1 MWKCGANYDI
11 IGVLAP
17 KKGKNEESREEIDSM
32 ATSKNTS
39 ALDRHF
45 GYTAKGSS
53 FKTECLAGLTTFF
66 AMAYIL
72 MVNAGMFS
80 SIPGVTYGAIYIAT
94 AISAVIGTVAIG
106 LLANLPLA
114 QASGMGLN
122 AYFVYT
128 VVLGLGFSYA
138 NALVLVLFDG
148 ILFILLTVTGLRKLI
163 FQAIPQAVRVA
174 IPAGIGLFIAF
185 LGLQNA
191 GIIIP
196 SESTGVTLASFNLL
210 AHGWNAGVMA
220 MIVTIVALLAIA
232 IMSHRNVKGS
242 VLLGIVG
249 GTVLYYVLGFLT
261 IPNFGAD
268 ITMSSPFAPYV
279 EAHGVANTVLTIA
292 TTALAFCM
300 VDMFD
305 TIGTLYGACAR
316 GNMLTK
322 DGEVPNMDK
331 AMLADAIATTTGA
344 ICGTSTVT
352 TFVESSSGV
361 AEGGRTGLSSM
372 VTALMFLV
380 AMFLSPVAQLVPG
393 CATAAALIY
402 VGVLM
407 MNCVKDI
414 KWLDATEAVPAFL
427 TLAIMPFAYNI
438 SYGIC
443 FGLLSY
449 VVINLCTGKVK
460 NIKAGTWVITALF
473 VAMLLLT
480 H

>member
-11 IGVLAP
+11 IGMLAP

-72 MVNAGMFS
+72 MVNANMFAN
-80 SIPGVTYGAIYIAT
+80 PFGDGTNVLGVTYGAIYIAT

-114 QASGMGLN
+114 QA
-122 AYFVYT
+122 
-128 VVLGLGFSYA
+128 
-138 NALVLVLFDG
+138 
-148 ILFILLTVTGLRKLI
+148 GLRKLI

-196 SESTGVTLASFNLL
+196 SASTGVTLASFNLL

-268 ITMSSPFAPYV
+268 ITMSSPFAAFEEFFSGAFGKVFTEGFNFAPYV